1 MAAPRPRSRISV
13 DDDFDEIM
21 NDSDSEVDSSGSDDE
36 GELLLIS
43 FWKLLS
49 N

>member
-1 MAAPRPRSRISV
+1 MAAPRPRSRILV

-36 GELLLIS
+36 GELLLFC
-43 FWKLLS
+43 FWKFLS